1 MVMKILKLKSAMR
14 FGPNAD
20 IAHLASNIYNHW
32 SKIASNVGSIGSANN
47 KEGLLTIV
55 LSIQYIG
62 IDASNS
68 KPLIKNNNKTRFF
81 GKKYAQFLLM
91 TGTYPPNC
99 VKLAPF

>member
-1 MVMKILKLKSAMR
+1 MIT
-14 FGPNAD
+14 
-20 IAHLASNIYNHW
+20 
-32 SKIASNVGSIGSANN
+32 SNVVSKEATNN
-47 KEGLLTIV
+47 NEGLMTIV

-91 TGTYPPNC
+91 TGTYQPNC